1 MGEDISLLPVLINVM
16 VNYSCVEHTNPYYSE
31 VLNANVIEI
40 KETYIS
46 FLKNT
51 NVTL

>member
-1 MGEDISLLPVLINVM
+1 VGEGVSLLPVLTNVM
-16 VNYSCVEHTNPYYSE
+16 VNSSCVEHTNPYYSE
-31 VLNANVIEI
+31 VLNVNVIEI

-51 NVTL
+51 NITL